1 MLEQL
6 TQLVQQFGND
16 AVVKNNAV
24 PNELND
30 NVMKETESS
39 LLSGLQKMASDGNLE
54 QLAGLFQG
62 NNAGSASNPVVK
74 QLIEQVS
81 GNLGQKVG
89 LDSQAANGVAANMIP
104 QILGSLVGKAK
115 DPNVKGFEVS
125 DLVNAISGGS
135 GNSNL
140 MDMVSK
146 YGGQFGLDQNNDG
159 KVDMQDA
166 MAYTLK
172 KEVSVDCLENYLV
185 NKISKLHF

>member
-24 PNELND
+24 PNELNE

-89 LDSQAANGVAANMIP
+89 LDSQSANGVAANMIP

-159 KVDMQDA
+159 KVDIQDA
-166 MAYTLK
+166 MAAATK
-172 KEVSVDCLENYLV
+172 KGGLGGLFG
-185 NKISKLHF
+185 KLFGK

>member
-1 MLEQL
+1 MLDQL
-6 TQLVQQFGND
+6 TQLVQQFGNE
-16 AVVKNNAV
+16 AVVHNNAV
-24 PNELND
+24 PNQLND
-30 NVMKETESS
+30 SVMKETENS
-39 LLSGLQKMASDGNLE
+39 LLSGLQKMATDGKID

-62 NNAGSASNPVVK
+62 NNAGSTTNPVVK

-81 GNLGQKVG
+81 GNLNQKVG
-89 LDSQAANGVAANMIP
+89 LDSNAANGVATNMIP
-104 QILGSLVGKAK
+104 QILGSLIGRAK

-140 MDMVSK
+140 MDMITK

-166 MAYTLK
+166 MAAATK
-172 KEVSVDCLENYLV
+172 KGGIGGMLG
-185 NKISKLHF
+185 KLFGK